1 MSPDPTLAPLLTQTL
16 VEALAG
22 AGLINASGFGTQTAF
37 AWGVGA
43 GTTMT
48 MGRIIVQIAAKPSHR
63 ARVLAFYQLGFSGG
77 APIGS
82 LVMGFLVGGLGV
94 HQAVL
99 VPAGIMVLIIAG
111 LFISPLWHYRADEV

>member
-1 MSPDPTLAPLLTQTL
+1 MIGAVTAVFVILGLMTFTVPFPVLAFLC
-16 VEALAG
+16 
-22 AGLINASGFGTQTAF
+22 FC
-37 AWGVGA
+37 WGVGA

-48 MGRIIVQIAAKPSHR
+48 MGRTIVQIAAKPSHR

-82 LVMGFLVGGLGV
+82 LIMGFLVGGLGV

-99 VPAGIMVLIIAG
+99 VPAGIMVVIVALLI
-111 LFISPLWHYRADEV
+111 LSPIWHYRAEEV